1 VALLNRTVT
10 VGGREYKVP
19 ITYAFESGW
28 YVFTAPSYRITV
40 SRQVRTAAWKEFDDR
55 LKAAVEAAAKPR
67 L

>member
-1 VALLNRTVT
+1 VALLNRTVI

-19 ITYAFESGW
+19 ITYAFDNGW

-40 SRQVRTAAWKEFDDR
+40 SRQIRTVAWKEFDDR
-55 LKAAVEAAAKPR
+55 LKAAVETSAKTR